1 MEQSFFRELL
11 HYQRPKDNPFRLVF
25 AGLVMFSIL
34 FLGYINHQLLI
45 SSFGSLGIFANG
57 ILVLAPIAVTITP
70 KKAPGFEIS

>member
-34 FLGYINHQLLI
+34 FGLYQ
-45 SSFGSLGIFANG
+45 SSIIDFQA
-57 ILVLAPIAVTITP
+57 LAR
-70 KKAPGFEIS
+70 

>member
-45 SSFGSLGIFANG
+45 SSFG
-57 ILVLAPIAVTITP
+57 
-70 KKAPGFEIS
+70 

>member
-34 FLGYINHQLLI
+34 FLGYINHQL
-45 SSFGSLGIFANG
+45 
-57 ILVLAPIAVTITP
+57 
-70 KKAPGFEIS
+70 